1 MENYTETIIIP
12 FLRKKVADLQ
22 AAMLVLEASLL
33 IEQGKNREISIEI
46 TEKEKTI
53 SELKNASSESS
64 SSVKK
69 EASDAISRLNQINEI
84 NSTLVKR
91 IEDLKRTIVGQE
103 ASIAQLEEENRKLKE
118 DLEIS
123 AASKRKKNK
132 EKVLDGSTF

>member
-1 MENYTETIIIP
+1 MENYAETIIIP

-22 AAMLVLEASLL
+22 AAMLVLEANIL
-33 IEQGKNREISIEI
+33 IEQGRNREISIEMA
-46 TEKEKTI
+46 EKEKMI
-53 SELKNASSESS
+53 SELKNANNESS

-103 ASIAQLEEENRKLKE
+103 ASIAQLGEENRKLKE
-118 DLEIS
+118 DLETS
-123 AASKRKKNK
+123 VASKRKKNK
-132 EKVLDGSTF
+132 ETVLDGSTF

>member
-1 MENYTETIIIP
+1 MENYAETIIIP

-22 AAMLVLEASLL
+22 AAMLVLEANFL
-33 IEQGKNREISIEI
+33 IEQGKNREISLEMA
-46 TEKEKTI
+46 EKEKTI
-53 SELKNASSESS
+53 SELKNASNESS

-103 ASIAQLEEENRKLKE
+103 ASIAQLGEENRKLKE
-118 DLEIS
+118 DLETL

-132 EKVLDGSTF
+132 ETVLDGSAF

>member
-132 EKVLDGSTF
+132 ETVLDGSTF

>member
-1 MENYTETIIIP
+1 MENYAETIIIP

-22 AAMLVLEASLL
+22 AAMLVLEANIL
-33 IEQGKNREISIEI
+33 IEQGRNREISIEMA
-46 TEKEKTI
+46 EKEKTI
-53 SELKNASSESS
+53 SELKNANNESS

-103 ASIAQLEEENRKLKE
+103 ASIAQLGEENRKLKE
-118 DLEIS
+118 DLETS
-123 AASKRKKNK
+123 VASKRKKNK
-132 EKVLDGSTF
+132 ETVLDGSTF

>member
-1 MENYTETIIIP
+1 MENYAETIIIP

-33 IEQGKNREISIEI
+33 IEQGKNREISLEI

-118 DLEIS
+118 DLETS

-132 EKVLDGSTF
+132 ETVLDGSTF